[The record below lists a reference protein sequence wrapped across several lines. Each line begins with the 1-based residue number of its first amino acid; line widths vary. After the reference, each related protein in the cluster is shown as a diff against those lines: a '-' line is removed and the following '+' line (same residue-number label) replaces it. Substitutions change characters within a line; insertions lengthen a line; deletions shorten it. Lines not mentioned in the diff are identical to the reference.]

1 MMRLGQRASLLVV
14 CLLLTSAAM
23 ASAECAWVLWEHR
36 VTPSKEGSPTESW
49 LAQEAVETRP
59 VCEAKTEALIQRLVQ
74 PRASGSLHNY
84 ERIGDSKGVTMYQGR
99 KEQGVYQ
106 TSDFRCL
113 PDTVDPRGPKTK

>member
-1 MMRLGQRASLLVV
+1 MMRLRRASVITGLSLLAW
-14 CLLLTSAAM
+14 TTT

-49 LAQEAVETRP
+49 LAQEAVETRA

-113 PDTVDPRGPKTK
+113 PDSVDPRGPKGK